1 MTTLDGPSNVM
12 QMTLI
17 HLNQLEKAMRLILGA
32 TMVLALACGTT
43 LAGQAKLDAAKLAGK
58 WEPVPEK
65 VADKDK
71 DKDKKE
77 KAPTGPAMVIE
88 FSPDGKMPTM
98 GAVTMTVSSGGNDLR
113 VEGKYKLMADK
124 LLVEMKVGDKDVKE
138 TLTVKKLT
146 DTELVTEDSKQKS
159 ETLRRKR

>member
-1 MTTLDGPSNVM
+1 
-12 QMTLI
+12 
-17 HLNQLEKAMRLILGA
+17 MRLILGA
-32 TMVLALACGTT
+32 ALVLALACGTT
-43 LAGQAKLDAAKLAGK
+43 LAGQGKVDGSKLAGK

-65 VADKDK
+65 ANDKDKDK

-88 FSPDGKMPTM
+88 FTPDGKMPAM
-98 GAVTMTVSSGGNDLR
+98 GAVIMTVSSGGNDLR
-113 VEGKYKLMADK
+113 VEGKYQLMADK
-124 LLVEMKVGDKDVKE
+124 LTVKMKVGDKDVNE